1 MSRFT
6 KKKVLVIMAEYNDE
20 IRREKMAKKQIYL
33 TGFMGTGKST
43 ILNSL
48 HEKCGF
54 QKVEMDEQIAAEEG
68 MSIPSIFQEKGEDY
82 FRSLETDLV
91 KRISRMDQ
99 VVVSCGGGTVMRQ
112 CNVDVMKENGIIV
125 LLTATPETVYDRV
138 KGSHNRP
145 LLEQNMNPEYIA
157 KLMEERRPRYEAA
170 ADIKVQ
176 TDGRTSREIC
186 TEIMEKITEYGF
198 VL

>member
-1 MSRFT
+1 
-6 KKKVLVIMAEYNDE
+6 
-20 IRREKMAKKQIYL
+20 MAKKQIYL

>member
-1 MSRFT
+1 
-6 KKKVLVIMAEYNDE
+6 MAEYNDE
-20 IRREKMAKKQIYL
+20 IRREKMPKKQIYL

-54 QKVEMDEQIAAEEG
+54 QKVELDEQIAAEEG
-68 MSIPSIFQEKGEDY
+68 MSIPHIFQEKGESY
-82 FRSLETDLV
+82 FRSLETELV
-91 KRISRMDQ
+91 KRISRMDR

-112 CNVDVMKENGIIV
+112 CNVDIMKESGIIV
-125 LLTATPETVYDRV
+125 LLTATPQTVYNRV

-157 KLMEERRPRYEAA
+157 SLMEERRSRYESA
-170 ADIKVQ
+170 ADITVK
-176 TDGRTSREIC
+176 TDDRSSQEIC
-186 TEIMEKITEYGF
+186 AEIMEKIAKYGF

>member
-1 MSRFT
+1 MS
-6 KKKVLVIMAEYNDE
+6 
-20 IRREKMAKKQIYL
+20 KKQIYL

-43 ILNSL
+43 ILNGL

-68 MSIPSIFQEKGEDY
+68 MSIPNIFQEKGEDY
-82 FRSLETDLV
+82 FRSLETELV
-91 KRISRMDQ
+91 KRISRLDQ

-112 CNVDVMKENGIIV
+112 CNVDIMKENGIIV

-170 ADIKVQ
+170 ADIRVQ
-176 TDGRTSREIC
+176 TDGRTSQEIC
-186 TEIMEKITEYGF
+186 TEIMGKITEYGF